1 MKKFKKYLITI
12 LIGFLIV
19 LLIVLSK
26 DIFAQTAPQ
35 IIFHILSDAF
45 LVAGVVITAAGLL
58 VFSSNGGTFD
68 MLIYGLNSFADMF
81 RKKSK
86 KKYDTFYD
94 YRISKADKKLKFGF
108 MVISGL
114 FFLAVAVVMYL
125 IYRKYS

>member
-1 MKKFKKYLITI
+1 MKKLKKYLITI

-26 DIFAQTAPQ
+26 DIFAQTSPQ

-86 KKYDTFYD
+86 KKYPTFYD
-94 YRISKADKKLKFGF
+94 YRESKADKKLKFGF